1 MVNPTARATLRLHR
15 WQTGAECRVQEMA
28 KLIVGIGIVLVVIGL
43 VLWKVPGAFGWVGR
57 LPGDFSVR
65 KEHFS
70 FYFPLATCL
79 LISVVLTL
87 LSWLLRR

>member
-1 MVNPTARATLRLHR
+1 MVNPIHGATLDLHR
-15 WQTGAECRVQEMA
+15 WQTGAQCRVQEMA
-28 KLIVGIGIVLVVIGL
+28 KLIVGVGVVVVVIGL
-43 VLWKVPGAFGWVGR
+43 VLWKVPGAFWWVGR

-70 FYFPLATCL
+70 FYFPVATCL
-79 LISVVLTL
+79 VISVVLTL